1 MNLENLKFIYLLL
14 YYYEIILYFSIFLY
28 NVALDIPSALAVN
41 SLSFYNLCTYLK
53 LLLSQSSPVHQ
64 VELSYR
70 F

>member
-41 SLSFYNLCTYLK
+41 SLSFL
-53 LLLSQSSPVHQ
+53 
-64 VELSYR
+64 
-70 F
+70 